1 MSTINTNIQ
10 SLNAQR
16 NLASSAGS
24 LSTSMQRLSS
34 GLRVNSAKDDAAGLA
49 ISERMN
55 AQVKGL
61 SVAARNANDGISLA
75 QTAEGSLGKVGDM
88 LQRMR
93 ELAVQSA
100 NATNSAGD
108 RKAMQSEVSQLRSE
122 IGRVASQTSFNGTK
136 LLDGSFASASFQVG
150 ANANETIEIAGINN
164 ASTDKL
170 GVVRT
175 ASSDVLVP
183 SVAAPATGSLDDLNA
198 VVAGQLS
205 ITYNDGTGPKTIDL
219 GAVAAATSAS
229 QRVGQLAAAIN
240 EKSSITG
247 VNASVETDDDGV
259 VTGLKLTSENDIE
272 ADAIGLSATAA
283 VLFDDAAALA
293 AFGIDTTA
301 SNTTTAAANVTGI
314 DTLDISSFAGATLAL
329 KQLDSAIDQV
339 NGTRADLGALQ
350 SRFESAVSSIQI
362 QGENISAARG
372 RIVDADFAKET
383 ANLSRAQILQQ
394 AGTAMVAQAN
404 QIPQGVLA
412 LLR

>member
-61 SVAARNANDGISLA
+61 NVAVRNANDGVSLA

-100 NATNSAGD
+100 NVTNSSSD
-108 RKAMQSEVSQLRSE
+108 RTALQAEVTQLRDE
-122 IGRVASQTSFNGTK
+122 ITRVAEQTSFNGRK
-136 LLDGSFASASFQVG
+136 LLDGSFGGGQFQVG
-150 ANANETIEIAGINN
+150 ANAGETITVASIANVK
-164 ASTDKL
+164 TDQL
-170 GVVRT
+170 G
-175 ASSDVLVP
+175 
-183 SVAAPATGSLDDLNA
+183 
-198 VVAGQLS
+198 
-205 ITYNDGTGPKTIDL
+205 K
-219 GAVAAATSAS
+219 VAAAAVTVTVDPSAITVPAASVAPGVFKVGAVDLAGIGAATSGAE
-229 QRVGQLAAAIN
+229 RIGQLAAAIN
-240 EKSSITG
+240 EKAGETG
-247 VNASVETDDDGV
+247 INAAVVTDDDGV
-259 VTGLKLTSENDIE
+259 ITGLTLSSENAID
-272 ADAIGLSATAA
+272 ADVLVGATTTNAGFATLASNVATVAA
-283 VLFDDAAALA
+283 TE
-293 AFGIDTTA
+293 GIDK
-301 SNTTTAAANVTGI
+301 
-314 DTLDISSFAGATLAL
+314 LDISSTAGATLAL
-329 KQLDSAIDQV
+329 KQIDEALEYV
-339 NGTRADLGALQ
+339 NGSRATLGALQ
-350 SRFESAVSSIQI
+350 SRFENVASNIQI
-362 QGENISAARG
+362 QSENITSARG